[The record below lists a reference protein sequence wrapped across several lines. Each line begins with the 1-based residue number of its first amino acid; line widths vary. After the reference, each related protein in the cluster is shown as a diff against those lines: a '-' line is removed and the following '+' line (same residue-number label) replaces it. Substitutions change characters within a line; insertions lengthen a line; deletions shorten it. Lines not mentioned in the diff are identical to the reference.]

1 MSDPIEGYDRGRGP
15 EWRHPQ
21 DPPDRSGGIGQHF
34 AGPTSD
40 SIHLSGIEVFAFH
53 GVLAEEA
60 EKGQA
65 FLIDVE
71 VGLDLSRAGD
81 TDDLADTLDYGALAQ
96 TVHDVAATDRWNLI
110 ERVAT
115 RVAESILEDPRAETV
130 VVTVHKPGA
139 PIGVGFS
146 DVSITVRRSRIRA
159 PWSEQP

>member
-1 MSDPIEGYDRGRGP
+1 MSDPRGGYDRRRGP
-15 EWRHPQ
+15 EWRHRQ
-21 DPPDRSGGIGQHF
+21 EPPEQSARTGQGSREH
-34 AGPTSD
+34 ASD

-53 GVLAEEA
+53 GVLPEET

-71 VGLDLSRAGD
+71 VRLDLSQAGK
-81 TDDLADTLDYGALAQ
+81 TDDLADTLDYGSLAQ
-96 TVHDVAATDRWNLI
+96 RVHDLVATDRWNLI

-115 RVAESILEDPRAETV
+115 RVAESILEDSRTESV

-146 DVSITVRRSRIRA
+146 DVAVTVRRDRVRA